1 MDKVFKARA
10 SQEKILQY
18 TRGWMGISA
27 VPGSGKTHTL
37 SALAAKLILEGHIR
51 NDQEIL
57 VVTLVNSAVDNFSSR
72 IAEFIKAANL
82 LENIGYRV
90 RTLHGLAHD
99 IVRERPDLA
108 GISNQF
114 SIIDEA
120 ESTRMIETIAN
131 SYLHEHHEIGDFLLN
146 PEVSLDHDYKAR
158 KQWPELVASMN
169 QDFIKQSKD
178 DQLEPEDILARMEKL
193 AYHDPLVEMGVQV
206 YSQYQRGLR
215 FRNALDFADLIRL
228 AYRVLENDSDYLARL
243 QDRWPYVL
251 EDEAQDSSSIQ
262 EKILQKLVGEHGN
275 WVRVGDP
282 NQAIYETFT
291 TANPK
296 YLRNFLKEDGVLAYD
311 LPNSGRSSRK
321 IIALANH
328 LVEWTSQEHPNTNL
342 REALAPPYIKPTD
355 PGDPQPNPADIP
367 NSIYIRKDKMTPDAE
382 ISFVAGNLKRWLPQ
396 NQDET
401 VAVLCP
407 IAKYGEQLAEELQK
421 EGIEIVELLKV
432 SSSTRK
438 TSRTIERVLQA
449 LAEPSSAK
457 KLAPAFSEVASG
469 KYPQEEARQDIL
481 EGTNFLQRFK
491 NLEDFIYPQT
501 EENWLRGSTIESL
514 SETTLDLL
522 SGFRDD
528 MILFHQAA
536 SLPIDQLVLTIGQT
550 LFTSPPELALCHKL
564 ALMLEF
570 SAGLHPEFRLSDFA
584 SELTEISS
592 NARKFEG
599 FSDDDLRFNPDSH
612 KGKVFISTYHK
623 AKGMEWDRVY
633 LLSVNNYD
641 FPSAEVYDKYIG
653 EKWFIRNNLNP
664 QAELLGKL
672 EALFLENRSALQADE
687 GTATL
692 KARVDYALERLR
704 LLFVGITR
712 AKQTLGISW
721 NNGRYG
727 DMQMAAALVELINFL
742 EETNETST

>member
-1 MDKVFKARA
+1 MDKTFKPRA
-10 SQEKILQY
+10 SQEKILKY

-37 SALAAKLILEGHIR
+37 SALAAKLILEDHIR

-57 VVTLVNSAVDNFSSR
+57 VVTLVNSAVENFSMR
-72 IAEFIKAANL
+72 IAEFIKAADL

-120 ESTRMIETIAN
+120 ESTRMVETIATG
-131 SYLHEHHEIGDFLLN
+131 YLHEHQEIGEFLLN
-146 PEVSLDHDYKAR
+146 PEISLDHDYYAR
-158 KQWPELVASMN
+158 RMWPELVTSMN
-169 QDFIKQSKD
+169 QDFIKQAKD
-178 DQLEPEDILARMEKL
+178 YQLEPEDILAKMHKL
-193 AYHDPLVEMGVQV
+193 GYDDPLVEMGVQV

-228 AYRVLENDSDYLARL
+228 AFRVLESDADYLARL

-251 EDEAQDSSSIQ
+251 EDEAQDSSNIQ
-262 EKILQKLVGEHGN
+262 EQILRKLVGENGN

-296 YLRNFLKEDGVLAYD
+296 YLRRFLTEHRVVGHD

-321 IIALANH
+321 IIDLANH
-328 LVEWTSQEHPNTNL
+328 LVQWTSQEHPNEKL
-342 REALAPPYIKPTD
+342 REALAPPYIRPTD
-355 PGDPQPNPADIP
+355 LGDPQPNPVDIP
-367 NSIYIRKDKMTPDAE
+367 NSIYIHKNKMTPDAE
-382 ISFVAGNLKRWLPQ
+382 INFVVGNLKKWLPQ
-396 NQDET
+396 NQDKT

-438 TSRTIERVLQA
+438 TSRTIERLLQA
-449 LAEPSSAK
+449 LAEPSSTK

-469 KYPQEEARQDIL
+469 KYPQDKFKQDIL
-481 EGTNFLQRFK
+481 DGVNFLQRLK
-491 NLEDFIYPQT
+491 NLEDFIYPQSA
-501 EENWLRGSTIESL
+501 EFWLNDNTYSSL
-514 SETTLDLL
+514 SQTTQDLL
-522 SGFRDD
+522 SAFRND
-528 MILFHQAA
+528 MALFHQAA

-550 LFTSPPELALCHKL
+550 LFTSAAELALCHKL

-570 SAGLHPEFRLSDFA
+570 NAGLHLEFRLSDFA

-599 FSDDDLRFNPDSH
+599 FSDEDLRFNPDNH

-641 FPSAEVYDKYIG
+641 FPSAEIYDKYIG
-653 EKWFIRNNLNP
+653 EKWFIRGNLNP

-672 EALFLENRSALQADE
+672 EALHDENFSALQADE

-692 KARVDYALERLR
+692 QARVDYALERLR

-712 AKQTLGISW
+712 AKQTLGITW
-721 NNGRYG
+721 NTGKKS
-727 DMQMAAALVELINFL
+727 DMRIATPLVELITYL
-742 EETNETST
+742 EENNETPG

>member
-1 MDKVFKARA
+1 MFKPRPAQ
-10 SQEKILQY
+10 QEILAY
-18 TRGWMGISA
+18 EGGKMGVSA
-27 VPGSGKTHTL
+27 VPGSGKTQVL
-37 SALAAKLILEGHIR
+37 SYLAAQLIAEGR
-51 NDQEIL
+51 LRDDQEVLI
-57 VVTLVNSAVDNFSSR
+57 VTLVNSAVDNFSQRVSGF
-72 IAEFIKAANL
+72 IQEFGL
-82 LENIGYRV
+82 LPGFGYRV
-90 RTLHGLAHD
+90 RTLHGLAND

-108 GISNQF
+108 GVEPHYLIL
-114 SIIDEA
+114 DEREADQILQRHA
-120 ESTRMIETIAN
+120 EDWLR
-131 SYLHEHHEIGDFLLN
+131 LHPDFVQEYTAPDQMEN
-146 PEVSLDHDYKAR
+146 PQVMR
-158 KQWPELVASMN
+158 KNWPELAASMAKV
-169 QDFIKQSKD
+169 FIRTAKD
-178 DQLEPEDILARMEKL
+178 LQRSPADLQRLHAQTGIS
-193 AYHDPLVEMGVQV
+193 HPLLEMGLEI
-206 YSQYQRGLR
+206 YSAYQHSLNYRS
-215 FRNALDFADLIRL
+215 ALDFDDLIRL
-228 AYRVLENDSDYLARL
+228 ALRSLQSDAGYLERL
-243 QDRWPYVL
+243 RARWPYIL
-251 EDEAQDSSSIQ
+251 EDEAQDSSRLQ
-262 EKILQKLVGEHGN
+262 EEILRLLAGPRAN

-296 YLRNFLKEDGVLAYD
+296 YLRRFLTEHRVVGHD

-321 IIALANH
+321 IIYLANH
-328 LVEWTSQEHPNTNL
+328 LVQWTSQEHPNEKL
-342 REALAPPYIKPTD
+342 REALAPPYIRPTD
-355 PGDPQPNPADIP
+355 LGDPQPNPVDIP
-367 NSIYIRKDKMTPDAE
+367 NSIYIHKNKMTPDAE
-382 ISFVAGNLKRWLPQ
+382 INFVVGNLKKWLPQ
-396 NQDET
+396 NQDKT

-438 TSRTIERVLQA
+438 TSRTIERLLQA
-449 LAEPSSAK
+449 LAEPSSTK

-469 KYPQEEARQDIL
+469 KYPQPEIKQDIL
-481 EGTNFLQRFK
+481 DGVNFLQHLK
-491 NLEDFIYPQT
+491 NLEDFIYPQSA
-501 EENWLRGSTIESL
+501 EFWLNDNTYSSL
-514 SETTLDLL
+514 SQTTQDLL
-522 SGFRDD
+522 SAFRND
-528 MILFHQAA
+528 MALFHQAA

-550 LFTSPPELALCHKL
+550 LFTSAAELALWHKL

-599 FSDDDLRFNPDSH
+599 FSDEDLRFNPDNH

-641 FPSAEVYDKYIG
+641 FPSAEIYDKYIG
-653 EKWFIRNNLNP
+653 EKWFIRDNLNP

-672 EALFLENRSALQADE
+672 EALHDENFSALQADE

-712 AKQTLGISW
+712 AKQTLGITW
-721 NNGRYG
+721 NTGKKG
-727 DMQMAAALVELINFL
+727 DMQMATPLVELITYL
-742 EETNETST
+742 EENNETPG